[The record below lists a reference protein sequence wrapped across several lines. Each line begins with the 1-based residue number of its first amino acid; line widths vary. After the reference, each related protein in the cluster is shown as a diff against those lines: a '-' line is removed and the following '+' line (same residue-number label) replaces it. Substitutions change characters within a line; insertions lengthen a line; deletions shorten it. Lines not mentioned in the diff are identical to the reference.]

1 MQESHHPFVRSNKCT
16 AICEPL
22 FLSKCLD
29 ISINKGRIISY
40 VSFNA
45 LRLFGIIGIY
55 KISHKNSETVY
66 DHAIPLAGKITVS
79 FAVWFILYSDFHGE
93 KARKV
98 CTIVTRGAYTSQSP
112 MDLHRCTNSF
122 GNRSGARIIH
132 THIRTYIHMVSTY
145 RHLQIADARRVCAAL
160 LYAPKL
166 VCTWYRPRD
175 RMTRFN
181 ALSLA
186 RPSRF
191 FFRFRLFLLITAL
204 RRYRGS
210 RESL

>member
-1 MQESHHPFVRSNKCT
+1 MSMRKQYHIEFLYLKVVCKKVIIPLYVLTNVPQFASH
-16 AICEPL
+16 
-22 FLSKCLD
+22 LSKCLD

-66 DHAIPLAGKITVS
+66 DHAIPPAGKITVS

-122 GNRSGARIIH
+122 GNRSGARIYAH
-132 THIRTYIHMVSTY
+132 TFIWWARIAICRSPMHDGFVRLFYMHRNWFAPDTGLAIEWRVSM
-145 RHLQIADARRVCAAL
+145 R
-160 LYAPKL
+160 
-166 VCTWYRPRD
+166 
-175 RMTRFN
+175 
-181 ALSLA
+181 S
-186 RPSRF
+186 PSPVPLDSSFAFVF
-191 FFRFRLFLLITAL
+191 FFL
-204 RRYRGS
+204 
-210 RESL
+210 